1 LSISNENEVINGLK
15 NSDWKTEKLTEII
28 GKTQISNDEN
38 SISSDSGMS
47 VDKEERQ
54 LQRLPKNAQS
64 TNFKA
69 LLPDTPGEML
79 CFDRAEF
86 VRLDFCVDEFV
97 AECRKRVDLEQLR
110 TDLEKY
116 FKRLKGA
123 MIDLINKDYHEF
135 VSLSAHLADLD
146 KQLASL
152 SKPLTDISNDTSES
166 RQSLDTELASLVKLL
181 KSRSEEATRSR
192 LIQNAIAVIN
202 RLDTAENSFAKFKEN
217 TDNPKLL
224 EKTVDQFNITKHH
237 AEETKCFPTTI
248 QAKDRIT
255 VLETELIIV
264 TERELI
270 NTLKQAN
277 AQSRQL
283 ASQGK
288 GGNQVEPDLVQKIH
302 ILLTSAML
310 MDNVDRIEKIV
321 QQQLVADAVKK
332 LIEDFKSTGKFLSLK
347 LSELSKFFKSL
358 LSLFE
363 EPCGLLI
370 EIVSGR
376 HQLVGGI
383 SGYDFSVKSIWP
395 EIVDQIQS
403 NMPHLFMVTHL
414 EDFLQRYKL
423 ARTFMRDFEMRC
435 GSQSSVKRLRES
447 GKMISFNSS
456 WPLVVYFKKVQN
468 VHSERFEDNLITSC
482 TYQTVLSS
490 IEALFDEKVFI
501 DRLYPR
507 FWRLAMQFLTFYL
520 ATMVKQ
526 FKQLGNK
533 EVTSSMV
540 GFDKNTRQ
548 RSDVISRYPC

>member
-1 LSISNENEVINGLK
+1 ML
-15 NSDWKTEKLTEII
+15 
-28 GKTQISNDEN
+28 
-38 SISSDSGMS
+38 
-47 VDKEERQ
+47 
-54 LQRLPKNAQS
+54 
-64 TNFKA
+64 F
-69 LLPDTPGEML
+69 PDTPGEML

-152 SKPLTDISNDTSES
+152 SKPLADISNDTSES

-181 KSRSEEATRSR
+181 KSRNEESTRSR

-202 RLDTAENSFAKFKEN
+202 RLETAENSFAKFKEN

-237 AEETKCFPTTI
+237 AEETKCFPTTV

-283 ASQGK
+283 SSQGK
-288 GGNQVEPDLVQKIH
+288 GGNQIEPDLVQKIH

-403 NMPHLFMVTHL
+403 NMPHLFMVT
-414 EDFLQRYKL
+414 
-423 ARTFMRDFEMRC
+423 
-435 GSQSSVKRLRES
+435 GVS
-447 GKMISFNSS
+447 N
-456 WPLVVYFKKVQN
+456 
-468 VHSERFEDNLITSC
+468 
-482 TYQTVLSS
+482 
-490 IEALFDEKVFI
+490 
-501 DRLYPR
+501 
-507 FWRLAMQFLTFYL
+507 
-520 ATMVKQ
+520 
-526 FKQLGNK
+526 
-533 EVTSSMV
+533 
-540 GFDKNTRQ
+540 
-548 RSDVISRYPC
+548 

>member
-1 LSISNENEVINGLK
+1 MEYETVQNYE
-15 NSDWKTEKLTEII
+15 
-28 GKTQISNDEN
+28 
-38 SISSDSGMS
+38 ISSDSGMS
-47 VDKEERQ
+47 EEKTTTTTTRP
-54 LQRLPKNAQS
+54 PKNHAQS

-146 KQLASL
+146 KQLAAL
-152 SKPLTDISNDTSES
+152 SKPLNDISSDTSES
-166 RQSLDTELASLVKLL
+166 RLSLDTELATLIKLL
-181 KSRSEEATRSR
+181 KSRNEESTRSR
-192 LIQNAIAVIN
+192 LIQNAIAVVN
-202 RLDTAENSFAKFKEN
+202 RLETAENSFAKFKEN

-237 AEETKCFPTTI
+237 AEETKNFPTTI
-248 QAKDRIT
+248 QAKDRIS
-255 VLETELIIV
+255 VLETELLIV

-270 NTLKQAN
+270 NTVKQAN
-277 AQSRQL
+277 AQQRQL
-283 ASQGK
+283 QSQGK
-288 GGNQVEPDLVQKIH
+288 GQSIDSDLVQKIH

-332 LIEDFKSTGKFLSLK
+332 LIEDFKSTGKISDLK

-403 NMPHLFMVTHL
+403 NIPHLFVVT
-414 EDFLQRYKL
+414 ERK
-423 ARTFMRDFEMRC
+423 
-435 GSQSSVKRLRES
+435 VK
-447 GKMISFNSS
+447 
-456 WPLVVYFKKVQN
+456 
-468 VHSERFEDNLITSC
+468 
-482 TYQTVLSS
+482 
-490 IEALFDEKVFI
+490 
-501 DRLYPR
+501 
-507 FWRLAMQFLTFYL
+507 
-520 ATMVKQ
+520 
-526 FKQLGNK
+526 
-533 EVTSSMV
+533 
-540 GFDKNTRQ
+540 
-548 RSDVISRYPC
+548 